1 MKNEDLKKYIKEYAK
16 NVRAMQRLTKY
27 KELEARN
34 KELKELMTN
43 EMIKDNIKKF
53 EYIGLSIN
61 YIGEHIQK
69 AYTVPSKLIKSSIRI
84 GVAK

>member
-1 MKNEDLKKYIKEYAK
+1 MKNEDLEKYIKEYAK

-43 EMIKDNIKKF
+43 EMMEKHIDKY
-53 EYIGLSIN
+53 EYIGLSIK
-61 YIGEHIQK
+61 YIKQHMQK

-84 GVAK
+84 GVAR

>member
-1 MKNEDLKKYIKEYAK
+1 MKNEDLEKYIKEYAK

-43 EMIKDNIKKF
+43 EMMEKHIDEY
-53 EYIGLSIN
+53 EYIGLSIK
-61 YIGEHIQK
+61 YIKQHMQQ

-84 GVAK
+84 GVAR

>member
-1 MKNEDLKKYIKEYAK
+1 MKNEDLEKYIKEYAK

-43 EMIKDNIKKF
+43 EMMEKHIDKF
-53 EYIGLSIN
+53 ECIGLSIT
-61 YIGEHIQK
+61 YVKQHMQK

-84 GVAK
+84 GVAR